1 MAKLD
6 QKFTKNARSKFRSVN
21 DGESSDFE
29 QEDRRKKRRVIR
41 KRADEELGCYD
52 F

>member
-21 DGESSDFE
+21 DGELSDFE
-29 QEDRRKKRRVIR
+29 QDARRKKRRVLR
-41 KRADEELGCYD
+41 KRTDEGLGTYD